1 MLICE
6 SFWAQIEV
14 NKTSFKS
21 YSSLLWLLI
30 IAFFLLPTSSFALEN
45 NTGMLSQINIGIGSW
60 IPAVKNATWWVFWT
74 LVLIDWGW
82 TFGKMALSGFEIGEF
97 LATLI
102 KKVIVVGIIMFLFDV
117 DIWLFDYIQDSFSI
131 LSYQASGVFV
141 TPDSITDG
149 AYRIF
154 HTIWKSA
161 SFWDGVPQALVT
173 LIIGVLILLAFLFM
187 AIDLMIVYI
196 KFYLMQVV
204 IYFALALGGMEHFRQ
219 TAFNPI
225 LTAVKVGIELFVIQ
239 ALMGFAIIHIEKI
252 TTQLSNN
259 TSIELI
265 TQALIISMI
274 FAVITKL
281 VPTVIEAVMSGGIGD
296 THMTSS
302 GFKQVAAMT
311 AGAVVG
317 ATASGVANTV
327 GVTRAMQA
335 AMDLH
340 EAKGGDSSF
349 MGTAKGMAK
358 EMGSAY
364 SDHLKGSFVKGRT
377 SNSMANVMEEK
388 FKNMNNSK
396 DPNMSGTISGVKK

>member
-1 MLICE
+1 MSIKNSKKNQL
-6 SFWAQIEV
+6 Q
-14 NKTSFKS
+14 NKTNNSS
-21 YSSLLWLLI
+21 NSSLFGLLTLLFI
-30 IAFFLLPTSSFALEN
+30 FTTPAFAVSDS
-45 NTGMLSQINIGIGSW
+45 GGILSQLGSGISSW
-60 IPAVKNATWWVFWT
+60 VPAVKNATWWVFWT
-74 LVLIDWGW
+74 LVLIDWVW

-102 KKVIVVGIIMFLFDV
+102 KKVIVVGIIVFLFDV
-117 DIWLFDYIQDSFSI
+117 DIWLFDYIQNSFSI
-131 LSYQASGVFV
+131 LSHQASGHIV
-141 TPDSITDG
+141 TPDNVITG
-149 AYRIF
+149 AIDIF
-154 HTIWKSA
+154 TTIWEGISVFSPFKN
-161 SFWDGVPQALVT
+161 LVV
-173 LIIGVLILLAFLFM
+173 LLVGVLIVLAFVFM

-239 ALMGFAIIHIEKI
+239 AMMGFAMSHIQNIVLELQ
-252 TTQLSNN
+252 TNMD
-259 TSIELI
+259 IELI
-265 TQALIISMI
+265 MQALVTSMI
-274 FAVITKL
+274 FAVVTKL

-364 SDHLKGSFVKGRT
+364 SDHLKGNFVKGRT

-396 DPNMSGTISGVKK
+396 DPNMSGTISGGNK